1 MVELAASFPQADFSW
16 RRLSVVVL
24 WSRMQPVSIW
34 IDMELLKV
42 SELMHRMVL
51 QVMCFNHLTFC
62 WLGLILEPIES

>member
-16 RRLSVVVL
+16 RRLRVVVL
-24 WSRMQPVSIW
+24 RSRMQPVSIW

-42 SELMHRMVL
+42 SELVHGVML

-62 WLGLILEPIES
+62 WLGLIREPIES

>member
-16 RRLSVVVL
+16 RGFGVVVL

-42 SELMHRMVL
+42 SELVHGVML

-62 WLGLILEPIES
+62 WLGLIREPIES